1 MAKET
6 GPERIENMVNVL
18 RDWQALERAAMNDT
32 AEILQ
37 DTSNPLIR
45 AIMEIIRHDSLMHH
59 RIQQFLIDGLTREAI
74 TVSREDVA
82 EIWTRIEEH
91 DKAEK
96 KTIELATE
104 LQEKAWDPVHKVL
117 LQYLL
122 IDEKKH
128 DTILEQLGQIKKGM
142 GKASGG

>member
-6 GPERIENMVNVL
+6 GPERVENMVSVL

-37 DTSNPLIR
+37 GTSNPLIR

-59 RIQQFLIDGLTREAI
+59 RIQQFLIDALTREAI

-82 EIWTRIEEH
+82 EIWEQIEEH

-96 KTIELATE
+96 KTIELAHE
-104 LQEKAWDPVHKVL
+104 LKDKAWDPVHKIL

-122 IDEKKH
+122 TDEQKH
-128 DTILEQLGQIKKGM
+128 DTILEQLGEVKKGM
-142 GKASGG
+142 TRASGA